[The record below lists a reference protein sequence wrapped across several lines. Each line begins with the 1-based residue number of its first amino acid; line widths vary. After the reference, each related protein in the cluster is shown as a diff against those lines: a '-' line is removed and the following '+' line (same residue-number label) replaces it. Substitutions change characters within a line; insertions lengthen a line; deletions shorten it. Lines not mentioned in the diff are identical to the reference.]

1 MAPRLSHGLTLPE
14 LLITLCL
21 LAIIVSIAMPSLDR
35 HVHSNRQ
42 ETQRHSLLSHLKTA
56 RSEAITGNHR
66 VELCGSSNGQQCDHR
81 WSEGWLMRNPIT
93 QTVLRFSPQPG
104 RDQLRWTGAGQANQ
118 TIVFQ
123 ANGTMISSNG
133 RFVLCSAERRVAW
146 QLVINRQGR
155 IRQSTGLESGQSDS
169 DLCG

>member
-1 MAPRLSHGLTLPE
+1 MPPRHSHGLTLPE

-21 LAIIVSIAMPSLDR
+21 LAIIASIAMPSLNQ

-42 ETQRHSLLSHLKTA
+42 ENLRHSLLSHLKAT
-56 RSEAITGNHR
+56 RSDAISGNQR
-66 VELCGSSNGQQCDHR
+66 VELCGSSNGQRCDHQ
-81 WSEGWLMRNPIT
+81 WSEGWLMRDPIT
-93 QTVLRFSPQPG
+93 QTVLRFSAQPG
-104 RDQLRWTGAGQANQ
+104 RDHLRWPGAGQANQ

-123 ANGTMISSNG
+123 ANGTMASSNG
-133 RFVLCSAERRVAW
+133 RFVLCSAERRVVW

-155 IRQSTGLESGQSDS
+155 IRQNIGLETGQSHG